1 MYELESTIRARLTGR
16 HSTFQFGGH
25 RGRLVMMFDL
35 LVAYIVGVAAV
46 QKETALYK

>member
-35 LVAYIVGVAAV
+35 LVAYIVGCRSGS
-46 QKETALYK
+46 EGNCTI